1 LPSFDPPARVTQS
14 PTLSKSN
21 VVVEAAYFFLREAVF
36 FFAVVFLAVF
46 FVADFVFGFAFFAML
61 PS

>member
-1 LPSFDPPARVTQS
+1 VTQS

-21 VVVEAAYFFLREAVF
+21 VVVKRRSYFFLREELF

-46 FVADFVFGFAFFAML
+46 FEADFVFAFAFFAML